1 MVLLSTLNR
10 IMKTLNEDKIIVKD
24 LCYGIRYTYALVEGV
39 YGRSLGIVYTNISEV
54 ANYRVFPSK
63 IPEYHEIKEF
73 LSSLHITERIA
84 GISVLNALS
93 QYYLFKKNMYKQYR
107 IFFNKD
113 IIDIV
118 DVKPGSIALLIGF
131 IKPIARRLEEKHVE
145 YRVVERNPVLY
156 GERVYHDSMVK
167 ELARDSDYIFISGAS
182 LSTNTLEYILSIMP
196 SRPVKILVGPSAQL
210 IPDILFEKGIDY
222 VASIRID
229 NENEVMKLIK
239 LGHGTHSIM
248 RCSTKYVIANP
259 RNHR

>member
-10 IMKTLNEDKIIVKD
+10 ILKILDKDEIIVKD
-24 LCYGIRYTYALVEGV
+24 LCYGIRYTYALVEGTH
-39 YGRSLGIVYTNISEV
+39 GRSLGIVYTNIGEV
-54 ANYRVFPSK
+54 ASYKIFPSQ
-63 IPEYHEIKEF
+63 IPGCHEIKEF

-93 QYYLFKKNMYKQYR
+93 QYYLFKKNMYRQYR

-131 IKPIARRLEEKHVE
+131 IKPIVRRLEEKHIE

-156 GERVYHDSMVK
+156 SERVYHDSMVK
-167 ELARDSDYIFISGAS
+167 ELVRDSDYIFISGAT

-196 SRPVKILVGPSAQL
+196 STPVKILVGPSAQL
-210 IPDILFEKGIDY
+210 IPDILFKKGIDY

-229 NENEVMKLIK
+229 DEDEVTKLIK

-248 RCSTKYVIANP
+248 KYSTKYVIAK
-259 RNHR
+259 